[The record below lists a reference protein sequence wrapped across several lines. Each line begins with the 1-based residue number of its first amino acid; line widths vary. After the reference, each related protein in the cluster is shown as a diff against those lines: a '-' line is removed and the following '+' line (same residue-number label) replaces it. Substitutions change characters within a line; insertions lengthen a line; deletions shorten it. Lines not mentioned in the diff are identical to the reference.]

1 MNLTFLLVLFPCVL
15 VVIAFIDDV
24 ITYCI
29 FFSKVVVVVI
39 ELIAE
44 IARILFVMFSAGGLL
59 IGVDFFVELGQV
71 LLELL
76 DAFGEVVNE
85 GGFSVGLLL

>member
-1 MNLTFLLVLFPCVL
+1 MNLTLFLVLFPCVL
-15 VVIAFIDDV
+15 VIIAFSDD
-24 ITYCI
+24 IIAYYI
-29 FFSKVVVVVI
+29 LFSKVVVVVI

-59 IGVDFFVELGQV
+59 VGVEFFVELGQV

-76 DAFGEVVNE
+76 DAFGEVVDE
-85 GGFSVGLLL
+85 GGFGGGLVL